1 MAVQEL
7 TESTFDQA
15 VAKGLAIV
23 DLWAPWCGPCRMIA
37 PAMEELSGEFQGK
50 AGFYK
55 LDIDENKGPAVRHQ
69 VMSIPTL
76 LVFRDGKLVDR
87 LVGALP
93 KDKIKARLEK
103 HL

>member
-1 MAVQEL
+1 MSVQEL

-15 VAKGLAIV
+15 VSSGLAIV

-37 PAMEELSGEFQGK
+37 PAVEELSDEFQGK
-50 AGFYK
+50 AGFYR
-55 LDIDENKGPAVRHQ
+55 LNIDENKGPAVRHQ

-76 LVFRDGKLVDR
+76 LIFKEGKLVDR

-93 KDKIKARLEK
+93 KEKIRAKLEK